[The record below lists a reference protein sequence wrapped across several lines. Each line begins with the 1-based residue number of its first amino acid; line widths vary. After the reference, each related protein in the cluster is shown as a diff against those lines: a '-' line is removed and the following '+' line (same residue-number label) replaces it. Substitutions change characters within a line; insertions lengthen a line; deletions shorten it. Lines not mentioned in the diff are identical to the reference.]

1 MHRKR
6 DQICGYQRQRTV
18 GGELDEGSQKVQTSG
33 YEINK
38 YKGCNAQHDKY
49 SQHYCILHMN
59 IAKGVNPKSSYMRE

>member
-6 DQICGYQRQRTV
+6 DEICGYQRQRMA

-38 YKGCNAQHDKY
+38 YEGCNVQ
-49 SQHYCILHMN
+49 MMT
-59 IAKGVNPKSSYMRE
+59 IAHTAIWYTGDLLRE